1 MDFKLFINQAFD
13 AHGCSAT
20 EGAVE
25 LTHLIV
31 SGVVDHVASLLVNNR
46 RKTTLRE
53 HVSTLVR
60 SRESFAIGKD
70 DQSCLDL
77 QPFADTLRSA
87 GVTKLE
93 PSDAAASPVLV
104 AFGVLA
110 ERLARRVA
118 DWTCKLRPDDRGV
131 RNKRDVLKMIR
142 TRGLRMMD
150 CRVVPTYYRKAPRN
164 ARARVKA
171 ALQKRKKKRA
181 RKKAP
186 AAQPA
191 PRPAPEAA
199 PEAAPQPM
207 DSSMDESSDSESE
220 PSGSGSDS
228 EDEELSEGE
237 REIAQQ
243 NEEDFEPARPG
254 SQSSESDGSDS
265 GSESDSDDG
274 DAAEEKI
281 SGGWHIV

>member
-186 AAQPA
+186 AVQPA
-191 PRPAPEAA
+191 PQPA

-265 GSESDSDDG
+265 GSESDSDDDDN